1 MGNPSVVAE
10 LPNSV
15 TLVDGGGGLPLLRVS
30 TSVAVGEIYLHGAHI
45 SAWTPGG
52 EDPVIWM
59 SKASVF
65 APAEPIR
72 GGVPICFPWFGAGR
86 RGGMA
91 SVHGYVRLA
100 DWSLIAAEDTD
111 GVVTLTLRLTD
122 AEVAGLPGVQA
133 WQRPFELTYT
143 VTFGAD
149 LAIALAVRN
158 SGDEEYSFEEALHS
172 YFAVRDIR
180 RVTIEGLDGAPLLER
195 APHTGNEVALQ
206 IGPVTFTR
214 ETDRVY
220 ASMATLA
227 IIDPAGRRTITI
239 AKDGSANT
247 AVWNPWS
254 DKAAAMADFGDDEW
268 PSLVCVETANVLH
281 HTVTLGAGNVHTMST
296 RYSVGHLSDR
306 VGGQQI

>member
-122 AEVAGLPGVQA
+122 AEVAG
-133 WQRPFELTYT
+133 
-143 VTFGAD
+143 
-149 LAIALAVRN
+149 
-158 SGDEEYSFEEALHS
+158 
-172 YFAVRDIR
+172 
-180 RVTIEGLDGAPLLER
+180 
-195 APHTGNEVALQ
+195 
-206 IGPVTFTR
+206 
-214 ETDRVY
+214 
-220 ASMATLA
+220 
-227 IIDPAGRRTITI
+227 
-239 AKDGSANT
+239 
-247 AVWNPWS
+247 
-254 DKAAAMADFGDDEW
+254 
-268 PSLVCVETANVLH
+268 PSLGT
-281 HTVTLGAGNVHTMST
+281 GMP
-296 RYSVGHLSDR
+296 
-306 VGGQQI
+306 